1 MDFSKWNNDFMNMQN
16 MINKYNNQ
24 NLQIKNRIKNN
35 LKEINKY
42 ETKNKSSKNNIE
54 KSINKTMIEI
64 IKNENK
70 FLSGLIEENLDT
82 KEQTIETK

>member
-1 MDFSKWNNDFMNMQN
+1 MDFSKWNNDFMNIQN

-42 ETKNKSSKNNIE
+42 ETKIKSSKNNIE
-54 KSINKTMIEI
+54 KNMNKTMIEI

-70 FLSGLIEENLDT
+70 FLSSLIDENLEA
-82 KEQTIETK
+82 KEQTTENK

>member
-70 FLSGLIEENLDT
+70 FLSSLIEENLDT